1 MYLWRKSASRKW
13 WSANELRLRAIA
25 GDRLA
30 VIERPNCKQLQ
41 LEIAS
46 NRRTKLQNIA
56 KQFGG
61 YIEKLSRDWLQ
72 RVLRHKTK
80 PIKVGNRRL
89 IIPAGMAFGTG
100 KHATTAMCLRF
111 LEELTRDWDHGWS
124 ILDLGTGSGILALA
138 AKLLGAK
145 NAIGIDNDPIAVR
158 TARQNAR
165 LNKIRGVE
173 FRVSDLR
180 DWERSNRRLRQD
192 SSAQADI
199 VTANLFSELLMK
211 ILPALMSARW
221 LILSGIL
228 RLQERELRR
237 SFARH
242 KIEIVKVRRSGKWV
256 AMLTRRR

>member
-1 MYLWRKSASRKW
+1 MYLWRKSAGEKW
-13 WSANELRLRAIA
+13 WRGNELGLHAIA

-46 NRRTKLQNIA
+46 NRRTDLQTIA

-61 YIEKLSRDWLQ
+61 HVEKLSRDWLK
-72 RVLRHKTK
+72 RALRRKTK
-80 PIKVGNRRL
+80 PIKVGNQRL
-89 IIPAGMAFGTG
+89 TIPAGTAFGTG
-100 KHATTAMCLRF
+100 EHATTAMCLRF
-111 LEELTRDWDHGWS
+111 LEKLTRDWNHGWS

-145 NAIGIDNDPIAVR
+145 DAIGIDNDPIAIR
-158 TARQNAR
+158 NAKQNAQ

-173 FRVSDLR
+173 FRVSDVR
-180 DWERSNRRLRQD
+180 GWERARRLLRLH
-192 SSAQADI
+192 SGAQADI
-199 VTANLFSELLMK
+199 VTANLFSELL
-211 ILPALMSARW
+211 IEIVPTLMRARW

-237 SFARH
+237 TLARN
-242 KIEIVKVRRSGKWV
+242 KIEIVEVRRSGKWV